1 MNAIRTYHTL
11 LKKIEQTLS
20 LKHAYRRINLAW
32 LMTGILLSHS
42 VHTSKIANKLPGK
55 AKRASRSRRFS
66 RFLSNPHVHPR
77 QLYEPLARQLLQA
90 AAKTGQIRL
99 IIDSTQ
105 VTASHQLMM
114 VALAFRRRALP
125 IAWSWVRYP
134 KGHASTRQQMALLS
148 YVQGLVPPEASV
160 FLSGDSE
167 FCRLQ
172 PLLDSWQWLF
182 ALRQKGNYLFQENG
196 SDIWQKLNAIEI
208 KKGQTLWFPKALL
221 TKECQ
226 YPVNLLLYWHKNEAD
241 PWMIATNLPSPRET
255 KAGYKRR
262 MWIEEMFGD
271 FKANGADLEKSCL
284 RHFQRLSRLT
294 LAVALLYVWTVAF
307 GTAVVKRGFRA
318 LVDRADRRDLS
329 IYRIGYD
336 SFERYTINE
345 QNVSLPDIPY
355 FS

>member
-1 MNAIRTYHTL
+1 MNAIQTYHTL
-11 LKKIEQTLS
+11 LKKIEQTVALN
-20 LKHAYRRINLAW
+20 HAYRRINLAW

-55 AKRASRSRRFS
+55 AKRVSRSRRFS
-66 RFLSNPHVHPR
+66 RFLNNHHFQPR
-77 QLYEPLARQLLQA
+77 KLYEPIAFQLLQA
-90 AAKTGQIRL
+90 AAKAGQIRL

-114 VALAFRRRALP
+114 VALAFRKHALP
-125 IAWSWVRYP
+125 IAWSWVRHP

-148 YVQGLVPPEASV
+148 YVYRLIPPDTTV

-172 PLLDSWQWLF
+172 PILDQWEWLF
-182 ALRQKGNYLFQENG
+182 TLRQKGNYLIQENR
-196 SDIWQKLNAIEI
+196 SDVWKKLKSIEI
-208 KKGQTLWFPKALL
+208 KKSQTLWFPNILL
-221 TKECQ
+221 THKCQ
-226 YPVNLLLYWHKNEAD
+226 YPVNLLIYWHKNEEE
-241 PWMIATNLPSPRET
+241 PWLIATNLTSSRDT
-255 KAGYKRR
+255 KKEYKKR

-294 LAVALLYVWTVAF
+294 FAVALLYVWTVAF
-307 GTAVVKRGFRA
+307 GTAIVKRGFRA

-336 SFERYTINE
+336 SFERYSINE
-345 QNVSLPDIPY
+345 QKILLPDIPY